1 MCIRDSDGTN
11 SIIEVMGGT
20 FLATVDGE
28 VGGGAGGAISA
39 DSSYINRLRN
49 YDATTNPDIDLV
61 VVQLSTNDSKGQCET
76 GTVSDGFDPAG
87 FDETTTVGSLEAI
100 TAYAK
105 DTWGARVLVI
115 SGTQF
120 EDEMT
125 YSGGQNK
132 EIYKL
137 MIDRCH
143 ELEEKWGEDFT
154 ILDLWNNDA
163 VYEGVVTGD
172 ALWRSYMSDAIHP
185 TKKGYLE
192 WWGPVSYT
200 HLEDIEAELA
210 DARDQGSRSVTI
222 SLYAASKLLPELV
235 MAFKREYPS
244 IRLHIV
250 QDDLGTRQ
258 RSECDL
264 SIFSSIQPSP
274 AGAEN
279 EVTLIEEEILLAL
292 PEANPFAQRD
302 SVSLQEVA
310 GEEFICLQRGKSLRT
325 ITDMYCKMAGFEPN
339 VILESDSPETVRELI
354 RAGIGISFIPC
365 VTWIGIQTDHIALV
379 PISFPCLLYTS
390 RCV

>member
-1 MCIRDSDGTN
+1 MDIHSLTYFKRVAELQHITRASEELRVAQPSLSRTIAGLEGELGVRLFTRTGKNIRLNQYGEIVLRHTN
-11 SIIEVMGGT
+11 
-20 FLATVDGE
+20 
-28 VGGGAGGAISA
+28 
-39 DSSYINRLRN
+39 R
-49 YDATTNPDIDLV
+49 
-61 VVQLSTNDSKGQCET
+61 
-76 GTVSDGFDPAG
+76 
-87 FDETTTVGSLEAI
+87 
-100 TAYAK
+100 
-105 DTWGARVLVI
+105 
-115 SGTQF
+115 
-120 EDEMT
+120 
-125 YSGGQNK
+125 
-132 EIYKL
+132 
-137 MIDRCH
+137 
-143 ELEEKWGEDFT
+143 
-154 ILDLWNNDA
+154 ILQ
-163 VYEGVVTGD
+163 E
-172 ALWRSYMSDAIHP
+172 
-185 TKKGYLE
+185 
-192 WWGPVSYT
+192 
-200 HLEDIEAELA
+200 LEDIEAELA

-365 VTWIGIQTDHIALV
+365 VTWSGIQTDHIALV
-379 PISFPCLLYTS
+379 PISFPQCKRYIHLSWRKNGYLSPAALLFRDFVRNYFKALPPG
-390 RCV
+390 